1 MRTKKRFL
9 NSVFGISAFFV
20 LLFSIFFALL
30 FCKPFYSIEYNLH
43 RSEIA
48 FSNLSKVEYVHYSME
63 IVDYFFNNDYYIEMR
78 DLNGNVIPGY
88 FTEEEVRHMIDVKHL
103 VRGVTLIFAFSLFCF
118 LLLFRFV
125 ERRKVLRIVSFA
137 SLSFIGVLFLMS
149 VWNFN
154 AVFIAFHKT
163 FFRNNFWLLP
173 ENTKL
178 IEMFPEGFFYDF
190 AKVWFITFA
199 IVNGIIYII
208 TTFYTYF
215 FRSNLSNS

>member
-1 MRTKKRFL
+1 MKNKKGLL
-9 NSVFGISAFFV
+9 NLIFGISAFFV

-30 FCKPFYSIEYNLH
+30 FCKPFYSIEYDLH
-43 RSEIA
+43 RSEIS

-63 IVDYFFNNDYYIEMR
+63 IVDYFFNSDYYITMR
-78 DLNGNVIPGY
+78 NLNGNVIPGY
-88 FTEEEVRHMIDVKHL
+88 FTDEEVRHMIDVKQL
-103 VRGVTLIFAFSLFCF
+103 VRGATLIFAFSVFF
-118 LLLFRFV
+118 FVLLFPFI
-125 ERRKVLRIVSFA
+125 ERRKVLRTVSFV
-137 SLSFIGVLFLMS
+137 SLAFIGILFLLS

-190 AKVWFITFA
+190 AKVWFISFA
-199 IVNGIIYII
+199 AVNGIVYLI
-208 TTFYTYF
+208 TTFYNYF
-215 FRSNLSNS
+215 FCSNLSNS

>member
-1 MRTKKRFL
+1 MKTKKRFL
-9 NSVFGISAFFV
+9 NSVFGVSAFFV

-178 IEMFPEGFFYDF
+178 IEMFPEEFFYDF

>member
-1 MRTKKRFL
+1 MKNRKRLL
-9 NSVFGISAFFV
+9 NLIFGVSTFFV

-30 FCKPFYSIEYNLH
+30 FCKPFYSFEYNAH
-43 RSEIA
+43 RSEII

-63 IVDYFFNNDYYIEMR
+63 IVDYFFNSDYYITMR

-88 FTEEEVRHMIDVKHL
+88 FTDEEVQHMIDVKNL
-103 VRGVTLIFAFSLFCF
+103 VRGATLIFAFSVFFFVILFSYTDKRKVFRTVSFVSLAFIGILF
-118 LLLFRFV
+118 LL
-125 ERRKVLRIVSFA
+125 
-137 SLSFIGVLFLMS
+137 S

-190 AKVWFITFA
+190 AKVWFILFA
-199 IVNGIIYII
+199 VINGIIYLLA
-208 TTFYTYF
+208 TFHTYF
-215 FRSNLSNS
+215 WGSDLSNS

>member
-1 MRTKKRFL
+1 MKNRKNFL
-9 NSVFGISAFFV
+9 NLIFGVSAFFI
-20 LLFSIFFALL
+20 LLFSIFFSLL
-30 FCKPFYSIEYNLH
+30 FCKPFYSFEYNAH
-43 RSEIA
+43 KSEIT
-48 FSNLSKVEYVHYSME
+48 FSNLSRVEYVHYSME
-63 IVDYFFNNDYYIEMR
+63 IVDYFFNNDYYITMR

-88 FTEEEVRHMIDVKHL
+88 FMDEEVRHMIDVKHL
-103 VRGVTLIFAFSLFCF
+103 IRGSTLIFSFSVFF
-118 LLLFRFV
+118 FVLLFPFAN
-125 ERRKVLRIVSFA
+125 RRKVLRIVSFI
-137 SLSFIGVLFLMS
+137 SLSFIGVLFLLS

-190 AKVWFITFA
+190 AKAWFVSFA
-199 IVNGIIYII
+199 LINGIIYLF

-215 FRSNLSNS
+215 WGSDRSNS

>member
-1 MRTKKRFL
+1 MKNRKRLL
-9 NSVFGISAFFV
+9 NLIFGVSTFFV

-30 FCKPFYSIEYNLH
+30 FCKPFYSFEYNAH
-43 RSEIA
+43 RSEII

-63 IVDYFFNNDYYIEMR
+63 IVDYFFNSDYYITMR

-88 FTEEEVRHMIDVKHL
+88 FTDEEVQHMIDVKHL
-103 VRGVTLIFAFSLFCF
+103 IRGAALIFAFSVFFFVFLFSYTDKRKVFRTVSFVSLAFIGILF
-118 LLLFRFV
+118 LL
-125 ERRKVLRIVSFA
+125 
-137 SLSFIGVLFLMS
+137 S

-190 AKVWFITFA
+190 AKVWFILFA
-199 IVNGIIYII
+199 VINGIIYLLA
-208 TTFYTYF
+208 TFHTYF
-215 FRSNLSNS
+215 WGSDLSNS